1 MKPGSSIALAL
12 VALLAGCATAETRS
26 IATGGLDAA
35 YELRGPSLT
44 ALRSKAQWLC
54 PNGHEVLR
62 EWEHAHRPEMES
74 NLAIRWWGIATNVAG
89 IGEHDDAQLMVRCKA

>member
-1 MKPGSSIALAL
+1 VKPALSIL
-12 VALLAGCATAETRS
+12 VAAAALLAGCATSETRS
-26 IATGGLDAA
+26 LATGGADAA

-54 PNGHEVLR
+54 PQGHEVLR

-74 NLAIRWWGIATNVAG
+74 NLAIRWWGMATNAAG
-89 IGEHDDAQLMVRCKA
+89 IGERDEAQLMVRCKA